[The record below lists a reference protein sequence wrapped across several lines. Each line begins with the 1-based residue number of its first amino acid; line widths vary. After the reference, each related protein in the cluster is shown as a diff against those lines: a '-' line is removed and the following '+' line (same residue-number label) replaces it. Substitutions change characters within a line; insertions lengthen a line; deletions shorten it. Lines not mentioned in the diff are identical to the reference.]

1 MKKRL
6 IIAVLGIP
14 ATLVIAL
21 TTDIVSVPFDYLRGS
36 FSRPE
41 IGAEL
46 HVSVPQ
52 NYPSI
57 RGLVVTRTVSGT
69 NVEIL
74 GK

>member
-1 MKKRL
+1 METIMKKRL
-6 IIAVLGIP
+6 IISVL
-14 ATLVIAL
+14 AAL
-21 TTDIVSVPFDYLRGS
+21 IVSTPFDYLLRGL

-57 RGLVVTRTVSGT
+57 GGLVVTRTVTGT
-69 NVEIL
+69 NVYLL
-74 GK
+74 GR

>member
-6 IIAVLGIP
+6 IISMLA
-14 ATLVIAL
+14 AL
-21 TTDIVSVPFDYLRGS
+21 MTSIVSTPFDY
-36 FSRPE
+36 FSRAE

-57 RGLVVTRTVSGT
+57 GGLVVTRTVTGT
-69 NVEIL
+69 NVYLL
-74 GK
+74 GR